1 MEGRTEKKK
10 MGGETKLINTKQA
23 AAEPHHGNDLL
34 QDMAQVGGCSHRWM
48 RFTRSGLNQ
57 NGRG

>member
-1 MEGRTEKKK
+1 
-10 MGGETKLINTKQA
+10 MGGKTKLINTKQA

-34 QDMAQVGGCSHRWM
+34 QDIAQVGGCSHRWM
-48 RFTRSGLNQ
+48 RFTRFGLNQ